1 MTLRKSFG
9 PVMLMGKFSVRIVTT
24 RTRGRAHGRRDDSID
39 CDSDIRGR
47 LRAIPMGYEPR
58 PLQDQQVEE
67 RIGQALQL
75 KPVISE
81 NSIWLRMIGAD
92 ACSPALARNVRRRAA
107 RDWIFFCAS
116 VRLRQNAYTSQKL
129 GLNFCLTLTL
139 RLMGGGNHALHYESI
154 CLGLPVGTPA
164 RVCLGTL
171 YQNRIAPAVRL
182 KGHSA

>member
-1 MTLRKSFG
+1 
-9 PVMLMGKFSVRIVTT
+9 MLAAPHSLEMFVV
-24 RTRGRAHGRRDDSID
+24 
-39 CDSDIRGR
+39 
-47 LRAIPMGYEPR
+47 
-58 PLQDQQVEE
+58 
-67 RIGQALQL
+67 
-75 KPVISE
+75 
-81 NSIWLRMIGAD
+81 
-92 ACSPALARNVRRRAA
+92 VRRETG
-107 RDWIFFCAS
+107 FFCAS

>member
-1 MTLRKSFG
+1 G
-9 PVMLMGKFSVRIVTT
+9 PVMLRGGFSFRIVTT

-47 LRAIPMGYEPR
+47 LRAIPMGYEAR

-107 RDWIFFCAS
+107 RDWIF
-116 VRLRQNAYTSQKL
+116 LRKRAPPAK
-129 GLNFCLTLTL
+129 CLHIAKIRPYFLFNPDAATYGRGQSCTTL
-139 RLMGGGNHALHYESI
+139 
-154 CLGLPVGTPA
+154 
-164 RVCLGTL
+164 
-171 YQNRIAPAVRL
+171 
-182 KGHSA
+182 